1 MIESLDISAGS
12 DFDRCKEAAEVLH
25 NHYPGHAWA
34 VHPQGGCLVIRN
46 LVISELYGMV
56 LHMDNLTD
64 GGARKKRIIRAGGE
78 YLERAGWKR
87 GRYEGQDR
95 PECEGVKRGSR

>member
-1 MIESLDISAGS
+1 MIDSLISLPVPTSTGARKPGS
-12 DFDRCKEAAEVLH
+12 PARPL
-25 NHYPGHAWA
+25 PRHAWA

-87 GRYEGQDR
+87 GRW
-95 PECEGVKRGSR
+95 V

>member
-1 MIESLDISAGS
+1 MIETIDASTLS
-12 DFDRCKEAAEVLH
+12 DMDRCKEAAEILH
-25 NHYPGHAWA
+25 EHYPGHAWA
-34 VHPQGGCLVIRN
+34 VNPQGGCLVIRN

-56 LHMDNLTD
+56 LHLDNLTD
-64 GGARKKRIIRAGGE
+64 GGARRKKIIRAGGE

-95 PECEGVKRGSR
+95 GEVEGIKRGAR